1 MAPDVPKIDADRH
14 LNLGPPDGY
23 FCDELMR
30 WFFHGNSLSDPK
42 DLLIPFIGNLP
53 KCELKTGVVSKKM
66 VLGKWCGFGYPPCY
80 SGPPF
85 DHGGTIPFMRAYAIS
100 WPMCSLS

>member
-1 MAPDVPKIDADRH
+1 MALDVPKIDADRH

-42 DLLIPFIGNLP
+42 DLLIPFIG
-53 KCELKTGVVSKKM
+53 T
-66 VLGKWCGFGYPPCY
+66 YPETCSTY
-80 SGPPF
+80 
-85 DHGGTIPFMRAYAIS
+85 
-100 WPMCSLS
+100 SLSGGSLIDFAVLLPTPASLSLA